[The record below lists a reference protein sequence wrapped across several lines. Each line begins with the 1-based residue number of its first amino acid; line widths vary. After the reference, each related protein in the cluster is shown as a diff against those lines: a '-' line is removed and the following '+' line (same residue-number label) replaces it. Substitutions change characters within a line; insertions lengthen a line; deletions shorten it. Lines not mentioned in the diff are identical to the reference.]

1 VLIES
6 KSERAR
12 EIARIM
18 EQHSVSYSTASRWID
33 SGKLPELE
41 ARHVDRARL
50 REECEETGVSLARAH
65 SRKWEGFPREAL
77 AMPFKRVSK

>member
-18 EQHSVSYSTASRWID
+18 EQHDVSYSTAARWID
-33 SGKLPELE
+33 SGQLADLE
-41 ARHVDRARL
+41 ARHIDRARL
-50 REECEETGVSLARAH
+50 REECKASGVSLARAH

-77 AMPFKRVSK
+77 SIPFKRVSK